1 MKTQDTSFPSKRKR
15 RQTVGEE
22 IANAISHGVSGL
34 FGIAGLVLL
43 IVKADNGPELAS
55 ALVFGLGMIFLYT
68 MSALYHAFAK
78 DGTTKSIFKRFD
90 HISIYVLI
98 GATFAPIFILV
109 ITKPLGWILLAVQWV
124 IIILGIVFKAVKIY
138 KFQVVHLVSYL
149 LLGWSA
155 LGLFGPLYALS
166 TPAFWLILAGGISYT
181 IGVFFYATKLFK
193 FSHFVWHLF
202 VFSGTLLHFFAIY
215 LFIF

>member
-1 MKTQDTSFPSKRKR
+1 MELNRRKRK
-15 RQTVGEE
+15 QTIGEE

-43 IVKADNGPELAS
+43 IVKADNGGELAS
-55 ALVFGLGMIFLYT
+55 AIVFGLGMIFLYT

-78 DGTTKSIFKRFD
+78 DGITKRVFKRFD

-98 GATFAPIFILV
+98 GATFAPVFILV
-109 ITKPLGWILLAVQWV
+109 IDKPLGWILLGVQWA
-124 IIILGIVFKAVKIY
+124 IITFGIVFKAVKIH
-138 KFQVVHLVSYL
+138 KFQVIHIVSYL

-155 LGLFGPLYALS
+155 LGLFGPLYQLS
-166 TPAFWLILAGGISYT
+166 APAFWLILAGGVSYT

-202 VFSGTLLHFFAIY
+202 VFGGTLCHFFAIF

>member
-1 MKTQDTSFPSKRKR
+1 MDQPLKRKR
-15 RQTVGEE
+15 KQTIGEE

-43 IVKADNGPELAS
+43 LVKARGVAEVMS
-55 ALVFGLGMIFLYT
+55 AIVFGLGMIFLYT

-78 DGTTKSIFKRFD
+78 DGRAKRVFKRFD

-109 ITKPLGWILLAVQWV
+109 ITKPLGWILLAIQWA
-124 IIILGIVFKAVKIY
+124 IIILGIVFKAVKIH
-138 KFQVVHLVSYL
+138 KFQVVHILAYL
-149 LLGWSA
+149 ILGWSA
-155 LGLFGPLYALS
+155 LTLFGPLYDLS
-166 TPAFWLILAGGISYT
+166 HTAFWLILSGGISYT
-181 IGVFFYATKLFK
+181 IGVFFYASKLFK

-202 VFSGTLLHFFAIY
+202 VFGGTLLHFFAIY